1 MPNKPPNY
9 PHQTFATLK
18 WLVWF
23 NIFTTIL
30 HYVDNILFFAHYP
43 EPTWLNPTLVDAFWF
58 VMTPFALLA
67 LWLIKHQRLYW
78 GLVSMVL
85 YCLMSL
91 LVLGHYLIPREHI
104 SLKIH
109 AFIWLE
115 AFAAIGLLT
124 YVMGYVQMTKPFTL
138 KNGA

>member
-30 HYVDNILFFAHYP
+30 HYVDNILFFEHYP

-58 VMTPFALLA
+58 VMTPFAFLG
-67 LWLIKHQRLYW
+67 LWLIKRNRLQL
-78 GLVSMVL
+78 GLVSMLL

-91 LVLGHYLIPREHI
+91 LVLGHYLIPSEHI

-115 AFAAIGLLT
+115 TLAAIGLLV
-124 YVMGYVQMTKPFTL
+124 YVVRYLQVARSFTL
-138 KNGA
+138 KNEV